1 VLVSLAAFVLVLG
14 VLIFVHELGHFL
26 AAKWAGIGVPRFS
39 IGFGPATPLKFRRGG
54 TEYVVSW
61 FPLGGYVKMASREE
75 QEAMAAL
82 EGGAVEE
89 EYPPEKLFENRPLA
103 ARMVVISAGVLMN
116 VAFAWLVNS
125 GLDAFVGRFED
136 ATTALAAVEAGDLP
150 PQAAR
155 LATVPNGTTVAA
167 VNGDTITRWSQI
179 QDAVINRG
187 ADRLRFDFAGG
198 VDPVI
203 VDIPRSALEDR
214 IKIADALRPN
224 WAPRVGGVRAGMPA
238 EEAGL
243 EAGDIVVGI
252 DGDTVRS
259 WWDLQQ
265 TIDAS
270 PGVPLAL
277 TVLRGSE
284 TRPSL
289 VTPVETVVRDPVTGE
304 QRTVGRIGID
314 ADPPTTTVQYTLPQ
328 AVVSGAERTW
338 DQATLVLYT
347 LRGMLFGEISPRE
360 LGGPILIGQASGRL
374 ARLGGTALLA
384 FMALLSVNLAIL
396 NLLPIPVLD
405 GGHLV
410 FLAVEGMLGKPL
422 PLAMRLRLTQLG
434 MLALTVLMVFVF
446 ANDIL
451 RLIG

>member
-1 VLVSLAAFVLVLG
+1 
-14 VLIFVHELGHFL
+14 
-26 AAKWAGIGVPRFS
+26 
-39 IGFGPATPLKFRRGG
+39 
-54 TEYVVSW
+54 
-61 FPLGGYVKMASREE
+61 
-75 QEAMAAL
+75 
-82 EGGAVEE
+82 
-89 EYPPEKLFENRPLA
+89 
-103 ARMVVISAGVLMN
+103 
-116 VAFAWLVNS
+116 
-125 GLDAFVGRFED
+125 
-136 ATTALAAVEAGDLP
+136 
-150 PQAAR
+150 
-155 LATVPNGTTVAA
+155 
-167 VNGDTITRWSQI
+167 
-179 QDAVINRG
+179 
-187 ADRLRFDFAGG
+187 
-198 VDPVI
+198 
-203 VDIPRSALEDR
+203 
-214 IKIADALRPN
+214 
-224 WAPRVGGVRAGMPA
+224 MPA